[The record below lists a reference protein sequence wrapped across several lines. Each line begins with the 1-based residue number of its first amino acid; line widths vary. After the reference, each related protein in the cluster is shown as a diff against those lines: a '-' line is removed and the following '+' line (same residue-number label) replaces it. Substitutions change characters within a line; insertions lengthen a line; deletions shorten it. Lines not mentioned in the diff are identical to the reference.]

1 MKCAANLLDRRH
13 VRRLRLFVTAPAGGA
28 DGRPPA
34 VRSTLMSRDAR
45 WNALLELLAQ
55 HGRVEVEDAAAS
67 LDVSAATIRRDLDQL
82 AEQQMLTRTR
92 GGAVA
97 HGVSYELP
105 LRYKTARNTSEKQ
118 RIGRAAADL
127 VAVGEV
133 VGLTGGTTVTEVAR
147 ALSVRADIAGD
158 TAAAAGLRPALT
170 VVTNALNIAN
180 ELVIRPQIKIVVTG
194 GVARPQSY
202 ELTGPLARGVLQ
214 EITLDI
220 AVLGVDAIDPERGA
234 YAHHEDEASINRLL
248 AERAQRVVVAADAS
262 KFTKRAFARI
272 CGAETVD
279 ALITDD
285 AIAPETIAGFEE
297 AGIAVT
303 VV

>member
-1 MKCAANLLDRRH
+1 
-13 VRRLRLFVTAPAGGA
+13 
-28 DGRPPA
+28 
-34 VRSTLMSRDAR
+34 MSRDAR
-45 WNALLELLAQ
+45 WTALLDLLAE
-55 HGRVEVEDAAAS
+55 HGRLEVDDAALA
-67 LDVSAATIRRDLDQL
+67 LNVSTATIRRDLDQL
-82 AEQQMLTRTR
+82 SEQQMLTRTR

-105 LRYKTARNTSEKQ
+105 LRYRTARQASQKQ
-118 RIGRAAADL
+118 RIGTAVAAIVTAGD
-127 VAVGEV
+127 V
-133 VGLTGGTTVTEVAR
+133 VGFTGGTTTTEVAR
-147 ALSVRADIAGD
+147 ALALRGDI
-158 TAAAAGLRPALT
+158 AAAGTPGTGTTVGQPVLT

-285 AIAPETIAGFEE
+285 AIAPETIARFED